1 MKIYLLSLLA
11 GSIYPLGF
19 APFNIW
25 PLSLI
30 SVILFLHFLE
40 KSIKENLFLIGLF
53 YGVGLCSVGMSW
65 MYVSIHYFG
74 NVDIYVSAI
83 ITILFILALALYF
96 SLIGLI
102 YKFLKTSTTVDV
114 LFLFPFSWVFVEIIR
129 SYLFTGFPWLI
140 AGTSL
145 GTSFLDGWTPILG
158 VYGSSLFFVL
168 VASFFYL
175 LIVKYLNKENII
187 YLTSFFI
194 LLILSSLLLKQLTW
208 THKIGEILISVY
220 QPNLELEEKW
230 SFRGIE
236 KTKDLIEDSIVNA
249 KNSEFIFF
257 PETALIQS
265 EIDLSDW
272 LKDLEEKLKLK
283 DIAQITGIV
292 GEISN
297 HKVTNRVQG
306 FGKAKGY
313 YDKRHLVPFGEYV
326 PLVDYFGKVLNLL
339 GLERLNNIT
348 TVPGENY
355 NNIKV
360 GEIRI
365 SPAICYEIAFNDLV
379 RKASSNSNL
388 LLTISNDTWFGRSIG
403 PEQHLE
409 IAQIRALEH
418 QMSLIRS
425 TNSGISA
432 IINKKGEIID
442 RINHFQDYSL
452 KENVDLYRG
461 ETPFKKF
468 GNKPVYFILFMILTF
483 LIFNKR
489 TYVHI

>member
-40 KSIKENLFLIGLF
+40 NSIKENLFLIGLF
-53 YGVGLCSVGMSW
+53 YGVGLCSVGISW
-65 MYVSIHYFG
+65 MYVSIHYYG
-74 NVDIYVSAI
+74 NFDIYTSVI

-96 SLIGLI
+96 SLLGLI
-102 YKFLKTSTTVDV
+102 YGFIKTSTTLNV

-129 SYLFTGFPWLI
+129 SNLFTGFPWLI

-145 GTSFLDGWTPILG
+145 VTSILDGWTPILG

-168 VASFFYL
+168 IASSLYL
-175 LIVKYLNKENII
+175 LIVKFLNKENLI

-194 LLILSSLLLKQLTW
+194 LLILSSILFKQLTW

-257 PETALIQS
+257 PETALIKS
-265 EIDLSDW
+265 EMNLDVW
-272 LKDLEEKLKLK
+272 LKDIDSKLKLK
-283 DIAQITGIV
+283 NIALITGII
-292 GEISN
+292 GRISN
-297 HKVTNRVQG
+297 QKITNRVQG
-306 FGKAKGY
+306 FGRAEGF

-326 PLVDYFGKVLNLL
+326 PLVDYLGKFLYLV

-348 TVPGENY
+348 TVPGETFNS
-355 NNIKV
+355 IKV

-379 RKASSNSNL
+379 REASINSNL

-409 IAQIRALEH
+409 IAQNRALEH

-442 RINHFQDYSL
+442 RINHFQDYGL

-461 ETPFKKF
+461 ETPFRKF
-468 GNKPVYFILFMILTF
+468 GNKPVYIILLMIFTI
-483 LIFNKR
+483 LIYNKR

>member
-1 MKIYLLSLLA
+1 MKIYLFSLLA

-40 KSIKENLFLIGLF
+40 SHIKENLFLIGLF
-53 YGVGLCSVGMSW
+53 YGVGLFSVGISW
-65 MYVSIHYFG
+65 MYVSIHYYGNFG
-74 NVDIYVSAI
+74 IYASVI
-83 ITILFILALALYF
+83 ITIFFIFALALYF
-96 SLIGLI
+96 SFLGLI
-102 YKFLKTSTTVDV
+102 YGFIKTSTTLNI

-145 GTSFLDGWTPILG
+145 VTSILDGWTPILG

-168 VASFFYL
+168 IASSLYL
-175 LIVKYLNKENII
+175 LIVKFLNKENLI

-194 LLILSSLLLKQLTW
+194 LLILSSLLFKQLTW

-230 SFRGIE
+230 SIRGIE

-257 PETALIQS
+257 PETALIKS
-265 EIDLSDW
+265 EMDLDVW
-272 LKDLEEKLKLK
+272 LKDIDSKLKLK
-283 DIAQITGIV
+283 NIALITGII
-292 GEISN
+292 GRISN
-297 HKVTNRVQG
+297 QKVTNRVQG
-306 FGKAKGY
+306 FGKAEGF

-326 PLVDYFGKVLNLL
+326 PLVDYLEKVLYLL

-348 TVPGENY
+348 TVPGETF

-360 GEIRI
+360 GEIKI

-379 RKASSNSNL
+379 REASINSNL

-409 IAQIRALEH
+409 IAQNRALEH

-442 RINHFQDYSL
+442 RINHFQDYGL

-461 ETPFKKF
+461 ETPFRKF
-468 GNKPVYFILFMILTF
+468 GNKPVYIILLMIF
-483 LIFNKR
+483 AILIYNKR